1 MNKVAE
7 DVWQIPLTPR
17 NGINAYLVGDILVD
31 AGYILHGKK
40 VVAAVKGHEVR
51 THALTHVHNDHAGG
65 SKHVHEALGVPVWIG
80 VADAPYLRD
89 GTAPIPPRGN
99 AVVQQIGRFAGSPAV
114 EPARELRE
122 GDELGH
128 GFVVLDTPGHSP
140 GHVSFWR
147 ESDRTLICGDVF
159 FNMNIL
165 TTAVGLRQPPAI
177 FTYDIPVNQASER
190 RLAELEPA
198 VACFG
203 HGPPL
208 RDPMRIRALVAGL
221 PAG

>member
-1 MNKVAE
+1 MNQVAP
-7 DVWQIPLTPR
+7 DVFQIPLTPR
-17 NGINAYLVGDILVD
+17 NGVNAYLVGDILVD

-40 VVAAVKGHEVR
+40 VVAAVTGREVR

-65 SKHVHEALGVPVWIG
+65 SKYVHEALGVPVWIG
-80 VADAPYLRD
+80 SGDAPYLRD
-89 GTAPIPPRGN
+89 GTAPIPPTAN
-99 AVVQQIGRFAGSPAV
+99 PAVRAMGRFAGSPAV

-128 GFVVLDTPGHSP
+128 GFVVLETPGHSP
-140 GHVSFWR
+140 GHLSFWR

-165 TTAVGLRQPPAI
+165 TTGYGLRQPPAL
-177 FTYDIPVNQASER
+177 FTYDVPTNQASER
-190 RLAELEPA
+190 RVAELEPA

-208 RDPMRIRALVAGL
+208 RDPAAIKAFVAGL
-221 PAG
+221 PG